1 VMFTFFTNALY
12 LASNETALKYVY
24 INKF

>member
-1 VMFTFFTNALY
+1 MFTYFTNALH
-12 LASNETALKYVY
+12 LASYETALKYVY